1 MSLGNKSRISVI
13 VDCPETWMQKYIKN
27 DMLVS
32 HSFTESLS
40 SFCIHVSSYDI
51 SIELEDTVD
60 SQPSFLLWWGW
71 DNVLDGHPRGN

>member
-1 MSLGNKSRISVI
+1 
-13 VDCPETWMQKYIKN
+13 MQNYIKN

-71 DNVLDGHPRGN
+71 DNGLDGHPWGN

>member
-1 MSLGNKSRISVI
+1 METKQNWPI
-13 VDCPETWMQKYIKN
+13 VLKLECKTTLRQIKLRH

-71 DNVLDGHPRGN
+71 DNGLDGHPWGN